1 MTLRS
6 PSPLLTD
13 FANWYCWHV
22 NRVRDVISKSPSSTL
37 VEVDIEDP
45 TTSVRMEDIFN
56 IPRSC
61 WGQANVNT
69 LIHKD
74 LNMSEIITTAKA
86 LTSSKKKKK
95 KPKKGQ
101 KSDDDD
107 DASSENDDTV
117 IDEGDKPKKSVR
129 KKKKNKNKK

>member
-1 MTLRS
+1 MTFRS
-6 PSPLLTD
+6 PSQLLTD
-13 FANWYCWHV
+13 FADWYCWHV

-86 LTSSKKKKK
+86 LTSSKKKKSK
-95 KPKKGQ
+95 KKGK

-107 DASSENDDTV
+107 DASKNDDTV

>member
-86 LTSSKKKKK
+86 LTSSKKKKSK
-95 KPKKGQ
+95 KKGK

-107 DASSENDDTV
+107 DASKNDDTV